1 VAKARIEGEQVPAV
15 LPVDEPVGLDLQV
28 NARGAPLRLGAG
40 PAAGVGA
47 VLTAGVGAVLI
58 GGVLAAVDEAQPFL
72 TVTVVDEDDDEFG
85 IDDRHRLVSGDGN
98 GEVREVVQPGAEG
111 RMFSSLASAR
121 AEVSSIPPMMQLRP
135 ERRPTATATASSES
149 NSRGG
154 TAEP

>member
-1 VAKARIEGEQVPAV
+1 MPFDVVAAVLGRPRSRFEADSAGGLRQDVVGAEDQPVWKARIEGEQVPAV

-72 TVTVVDEDDDEFG
+72 TVTVVDE
-85 IDDRHRLVSGDGN
+85 
-98 GEVREVVQPGAEG
+98 
-111 RMFSSLASAR
+111 
-121 AEVSSIPPMMQLRP
+121 
-135 ERRPTATATASSES
+135 
-149 NSRGG
+149 
-154 TAEP
+154 

>member
-1 VAKARIEGEQVPAV
+1 MSSGSTIGIGWFPATGTVKCAR
-15 LPVDEPVGLDLQV
+15 LC
-28 NARGAPLRLGAG
+28 NRARR
-40 PAAGVGA
+40 
-47 VLTAGVGAVLI
+47 
-58 GGVLAAVDEAQPFL
+58 
-72 TVTVVDEDDDEFG
+72 
-85 IDDRHRLVSGDGN
+85 
-98 GEVREVVQPGAEG
+98 AEG